1 MPFMERLDFQG
12 KHWMVRAKI
21 LERLID
27 DPSGLKKSYGCDLV
41 IKDRNNVFWILDEI
55 LEGEFEEI

>member
-1 MPFMERLDFQG
+1 MPLMERMDFQG
-12 KHWMVRAKI
+12 KHWMVRTKI
-21 LERLID
+21 SSHLID
-27 DPSGLKKSYGCDLV
+27 DHSGLKKSYGCDLV

>member
-1 MPFMERLDFQG
+1 MPLLERLDFQG

-21 LERLID
+21 PAQLVTD
-27 DPSGLKKSYGCDLV
+27 HTTLKKSYGCDLV
-41 IKDRNNVFWILDEI
+41 VKDRRNVFWILDEI

>member
-1 MPFMERLDFQG
+1 MPKMERMDFQG

-21 LERLID
+21 PERLID
-27 DPSGLKKSYGCDLV
+27 DPAGLKKSYGSDLV

-55 LEGEFEEI
+55 LEGEFEEM

>member
-1 MPFMERLDFQG
+1 MPIMERMDFQG
-12 KHWMVRAKI
+12 KHWKVRDKI
-21 LERLID
+21 AQHLVD
-27 DPSGLKKSYGCDLV
+27 DFNSLKKSYGCDLV

>member
-1 MPFMERLDFQG
+1 MERLDFQG

-41 IKDRNNVFWILDEI
+41 IKDRRNVFFILDEI
-55 LEGEFEEI
+55 IDAEFEEV